1 MGVNTK
7 PFGLGLKDVA
17 LMFSLFTA
25 PSVFAVSAF
34 LEDCVPGP
42 GLEDVVMACVELL
55 DDCVAH
61 RVWKESIS
69 NDR

>member
-17 LMFSLFTA
+17 LTFSLFAA
-25 PSVFAVSAF
+25 PSVFAASAF
-34 LEDCVPGP
+34 LEDCAPGP
-42 GLEDVVMACVELL
+42 GPEDVVVACVELL
-55 DDCVAH
+55 DDCVAR